1 MKSLKKNFIYTAIYQ
16 ILAIL
21 IPLITTPYLSRI
33 LGAEELGKYS
43 YAYSIAYYFVLFI
56 KLGLDNYGNRSIA
69 YVRQDK
75 AKMSRFFCE
84 IYSLQLINAVIFILL
99 YVVYCA
105 FFSNNNIL
113 SYILFGYV
121 LSSMFDITWLFYG
134 IEEFKITVSRNI
146 IIKIISTMC
155 IFIFVKSRNNIS
167 EYTFI
172 ISAGCLIS
180 QLAVW
185 PFLRNRISFTKVNLR
200 DIFRHLK
207 PNLVLFI
214 PVIAISLYNIMDKIM
229 LGNMSTNTELGY
241 YDSSEKILQIPI
253 ALITALGTVMMPRMS
268 NLRANNEKK
277 QVTSII
283 ENSIRIAMFLSCGMS
298 FGIMAVSKTFVPWYY
313 GMDFKPCIVL
323 FLVLLPSCIF
333 LAFANVIRTQ
343 YLIPYEKDTVYICGV
358 FSGAVVNLV
367 VNYLLIP
374 KFQAMGA
381 AVGTLLAEVMVCVVQ
396 AYLVKDK
403 LQMTSYIKDAFEFII
418 PGIIMFVFVYNI
430 DFREF
435 NSIFNLFLQVA
446 MGILIYVIIVF
457 LISSDFR
464 EFIKKGVNS
473 H

>member
-1 MKSLKKNFIYTAIYQ
+1 MALFFYQ
-16 ILAIL
+16 FT
-21 IPLITTPYLSRI
+21 PL
-33 LGAEELGKYS
+33 
-43 YAYSIAYYFVLFI
+43 
-56 KLGLDNYGNRSIA
+56 YGHNR
-69 YVRQDK
+69 
-75 AKMSRFFCE
+75 
-84 IYSLQLINAVIFILL
+84 
-99 YVVYCA
+99 
-105 FFSNNNIL
+105 
-113 SYILFGYV
+113 
-121 LSSMFDITWLFYG
+121 
-134 IEEFKITVSRNI
+134 
-146 IIKIISTMC
+146 
-155 IFIFVKSRNNIS
+155 
-167 EYTFI
+167 
-172 ISAGCLIS
+172 LIS

-283 ENSIRIAMFLSCGMS
+283 EISIRIAMFLSCGMS

-374 KFQAMGA
+374 KFQAVGA

-464 EFIKKGVNS
+464 EFIKKGVNC